1 MKRFKIAALAC
12 ALATCACLLLAGCQ
26 SQTYTPPSK
35 DQTVSASALGNPGT
49 LRVGVNASSAPLAG
63 QTSSS
68 SHIVGIDVDVAA
80 YLADQMGLKVE
91 VIDVGND
98 PATALSSGKVDMV
111 LGVDAS
117 DENSG
122 YWKSNPYI
130 QTGVVLFGTAS
141 ETAVP
146 TVDSKPAIAAQA
158 SSKSSWRVTNLFG
171 DSSLVVQED
180 LKAAFEA
187 MAKGT
192 ARYVA
197 SDAVVGTYVAY
208 SNGYDD
214 KIIALLQDPSG
225 YCAAVATSNTEL
237 QGAVASAIESLVSG
251 GMMNIIESKWLGKA
265 INLNDIT
272 IVKAP
277 TDNKKKEEKK
287 SAESE
292 KKEKTESTT
301 DQQSTEQQTTE
312 AEQAAEPEQT
322 TEVEQTPEGEAAEGD
337 GEAAENEGDQ
347 NAEGETA

>member
-1 MKRFKIAALAC
+1 MSAA
-12 ALATCACLLLAGCQ
+12 
-26 SQTYTPPSK
+26 
-35 DQTVSASALGNPGT
+35 ALGNPGT

-91 VIDVGND
+91 VVDVGND
-98 PATALSSGKVDMV
+98 PATALSDGKVDVV

-117 DENSG
+117 EEGNS

-130 QTGVVLFGTAS
+130 QTGVALFGTAAES
-141 ETAVP
+141 SVP
-146 TVDSKPAIAAQA
+146 TTDSKPAIAAQA

-180 LKAAFEA
+180 LKAAFDA
-187 MAKGT
+187 MEKGT

-214 KIIALLQDPSG
+214 KIVALLQDPSG
-225 YCAAVATSNTEL
+225 YCAAVASTNTEL
-237 QGAVASAIESLVSG
+237 QGAVAAAVDKLVTG
-251 GMMNIIESKWLGKA
+251 GMMNIIESKWLGKPL
-265 INLNDIT
+265 NLNDIT

-277 TDNKKKEEKK
+277 SDNKKKE
-287 SAESE
+287 SDE
-292 KKEKTESTT
+292 KKESDKKQDASADAEKKEATQESSGES
-301 DQQSTEQQTTE
+301 QPAEES
-312 AEQAAEPEQT
+312 AEQPAEESAEQPAEEEADTGAADEGGQ
-322 TEVEQTPEGEAAEGD
+322 EVAD
-337 GEAAENEGDQ
+337 EGDQ
-347 NAEGETA
+347 EAEGEGGEEA